1 MNRLSKIRVRN
12 STLTSKAFP
21 FRQVRSHI
29 AVIAVRSASAICIFC
44 SGLLD
49 FRFLSF
55 GPSRF
60 DFYAVSSCVGHS
72 IAHVQTVQARR
83 RKNLSVRK
91 VPGRRVYSKV
101 YFVST
106 VYTKLRS
113 IPAMCWFYM
122 QMPRAKE
129 SGTPSRCCYICIFAS
144 GMQCL
149 QVLKDN
155 LIEAP
160 HISDKNDVSVNGA

>member
-1 MNRLSKIRVRN
+1 MNRLPKIRVRN

-21 FRQVRSHI
+21 FRQVLVRSHI

-106 VYTKLRS
+106 VYTKAEINSYVLVLH
-113 IPAMCWFYM
+113 AD
-122 QMPRAKE
+122 AK
-129 SGTPSRCCYICIFAS
+129 SKRKRNAFK
-144 GMQCL
+144 ML
-149 QVLKDN
+149 L
-155 LIEAP
+155 
-160 HISDKNDVSVNGA
+160 